1 MVSAFQEL
9 TTQMKGQEQPH
20 GDDLSEW
27 QGSLSGVDVQREDRE
42 PHGVDRCEGDGP
54 RGPQAGRTQDTPAG
68 FLAPH
73 KGRLAGKPTGFKTSK
88 QQLGPGPCPPPTP
101 HPELKL

>member
-1 MVSAFQEL
+1 
-9 TTQMKGQEQPH
+9 MKGQEQPH

-54 RGPQAGRTQDTPAG
+54 RGPQAGRTQDMVLRRTLGECTFP
-68 FLAPH
+68 LWKPVH
-73 KGRLAGKPTGFKTSK
+73 STQQRLDEH
-88 QQLGPGPCPPPTP
+88 L
-101 HPELKL
+101 LKRTEWDQSLVG

>member
-1 MVSAFQEL
+1 VVSAFQEL

-42 PHGVDRCEGDGP
+42 PHGMDRCEGDGP
-54 RGPQAGRTQDTPAG
+54 RGPQAGRTQDTVLRRTLGECTFPLWKPSAQHPAE
-68 FLAPH
+68 A
-73 KGRLAGKPTGFKTSK
+73 R
-88 QQLGPGPCPPPTP
+88 
-101 HPELKL
+101 